1 MRWRLL
7 QTTTTVTAACTDVA
21 TAFRQTR
28 RFRPVAIARLGSIEA
43 QGQGEAVASLAAM
56 VKHYG
61 DGAGTT
67 EMIGDVEKKNREKRK
82 SDGDGV
88 SAFITRSRHTETTP
102 SSFSTLARCRRQ
114 PPRRLEDDRRSP
126 TVNWLPRLLFIE
138 FTELPFVKIFKLLP
152 KLHGNSKI
160 SKNKSCSKTKVLQLC
175 FYNQP
180 LIRSTF

>member
-1 MRWRLL
+1 MAVR
-7 QTTTTVTAACTDVA
+7 TDVA

-28 RFRPVAIARLGSIEA
+28 RFRPVATARLGSIEA
-43 QGQGEAVASLAAM
+43 QGQGEAVASLAAT

-67 EMIGDVEKKNREKRK
+67 EMIGDVGKKNREKRK
-82 SDGDGV
+82 SDDDGV

-102 SSFSTLARCRRQ
+102 SSFSTPARRRRQ

-138 FTELPFVKIFKLLP
+138 FTELPFAKIFKLLP

-160 SKNKSCSKTKVLQLC
+160 SKNKSCSKFKVLQLC
-175 FYNQP
+175 FYNPP
-180 LIRSTF
+180 LIRSIF